1 MWKESVEAEESE
13 MRRKQGAKRRTS
25 FLEKTGMLHTHEQR
39 QVNATIQKCQNSRE
53 AKTDKY
59 SQEITIYY
67 YKYEKYMKLYSKKL
81 PLHRVIIITL
91 PFASSLLKSPYRNYP
106 H

>member
-1 MWKESVEAEESE
+1 MWKESIEAEESAK
-13 MRRKQGAKRRTS
+13 RCKQGEKRRTS

-53 AKTDKY
+53 AKRDKN

-67 YKYEKYMKLYSKKL
+67 YKIVKIHEIIFYKITITEKNCFCEDIKRLAL
-81 PLHRVIIITL
+81 TR
-91 PFASSLLKSPYRNYP
+91 
-106 H
+106 

>member
-1 MWKESVEAEESE
+1 MWKESIEAEESE
-13 MRRKQGAKRRTS
+13 KRCKQYAKRQTS
-25 FLEKTGMLHTHEQR
+25 FLEATGMLHTHEQR

-67 YKYEKYMKLYSKKL
+67 YKIVKIYE
-81 PLHRVIIITL
+81 IIFYKITIT
-91 PFASSLLKSPYRNYP
+91 PCYNKQLLQCDK
-106 H
+106 